1 VPIESRLTAVPA
13 NAVPNG
19 YAHAITATGRTAYVS
34 GQVALDASGTLV
46 GEGDLRAQTGQC
58 LRNLENIIVELG
70 ATWHDVVR
78 FGWYLL
84 ADGDVQVVRD
94 VRDEFLGD
102 APKPASSLIRVAG
115 LFRPD
120 LLVEVDAVVALP

>member
-1 VPIESRLTAVPA
+1 MPVESRLTAVPA
-13 NAVPNG
+13 NPAANG
-19 YAHAITATGRTAYVS
+19 YAHAIVTTGRTAHVS
-34 GQVALDASGTLV
+34 GQVALDADGQLV
-46 GEGDLRAQTGQC
+46 GPDDLRAQTEQC
-58 LRNLENIIVELG
+58 LRNLANILTELG

-78 FGWYLL
+78 FGWYLV

-102 APKPASSLIRVAG
+102 APKPASSLIRVPG

-120 LLVEVDAVVALP
+120 MLIEVDAIVALP

>member
-1 VPIESRLTAVPA
+1 VPIESRLNEVSA
-13 NAVPNG
+13 NAAPNG
-19 YAHAITATGRTAYVS
+19 FAHAIVTTGRTAHVS
-34 GQVALDASGTLV
+34 GQVALGADGQLV
-46 GEGDLRAQTGQC
+46 GPDDLRAQTEQC
-58 LRNLENIIVELG
+58 MRNLENILTELG
-70 ATWHDVVR
+70 ATWHDVAR

-94 VRDEFLGD
+94 VRDQFLGD

>member
-1 VPIESRLTAVPA
+1 MPIESRLTDVPA
-13 NAVPNG
+13 NPAPNG
-19 YAHAITATGRTAYVS
+19 YAHAVTVTGRTAHVS
-34 GQVALDASGTLV
+34 GQVALDADGQLV
-46 GEGDLRAQTGQC
+46 GPDDLRAQTEQC
-58 LRNLENIIVELG
+58 MRNLANILTELG

-78 FGWYLL
+78 FGWYLV
-84 ADGDVQVVRD
+84 GDAEVQVIRD

-120 LLVEVDAVVALP
+120 MLVEVDAIVALP